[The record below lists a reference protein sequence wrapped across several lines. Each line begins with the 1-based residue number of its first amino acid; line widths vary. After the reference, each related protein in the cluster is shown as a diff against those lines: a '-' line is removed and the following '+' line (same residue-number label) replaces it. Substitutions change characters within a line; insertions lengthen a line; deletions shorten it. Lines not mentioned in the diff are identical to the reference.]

1 MRNDMQSNENR
12 VQKNVGK
19 MAKEVKRYAEKI
31 PSSTFLGLA
40 AGSVLLSATLAIFG
54 RHKSLANFV
63 GLWAPTL
70 ILAGLYK
77 KISQLENDDLSE
89 HLH

>member
-1 MRNDMQSNENR
+1 MRNDMQSKEHR
-12 VQKNVGK
+12 VQKNVGD
-19 MAKEVKRYAEKI
+19 MAKEVGRYAEKV
-31 PSSTFLGLA
+31 PTSTFLGLA
-40 AGSVLLSATLAIFG
+40 AGSVLLSATLALFG

-77 KISQLENDDLSE
+77 KVSQLEGGEISK

>member
-1 MRNDMQSNENR
+1 MESNENR
-12 VQKNVGK
+12 VQRNVGK
-19 MAKEVKRYAEKI
+19 VAKEVERYTEKV
-31 PSSTFLGLA
+31 PSSTFIGLA
-40 AGSVLLSATLAIFG
+40 MGSVLLSATLALFG

-77 KISQLENDDLSE
+77 KISQLKGEDIAKQM
-89 HLH
+89 H